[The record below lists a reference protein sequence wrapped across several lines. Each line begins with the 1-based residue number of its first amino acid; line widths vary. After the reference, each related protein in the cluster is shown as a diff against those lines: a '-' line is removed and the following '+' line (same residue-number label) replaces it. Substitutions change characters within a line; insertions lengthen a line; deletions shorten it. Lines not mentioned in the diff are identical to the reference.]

1 MLFLHPEKIL
11 SQINLQPDMV
21 AADFGCGAGGFTIPL
36 AKKLF
41 NGMVYAIDIQE
52 EPLSA
57 LSGLARSEGLVN
69 IKTIVGDLEDPKG
82 SKLPENSIDLVLII
96 NLLFQVENKEG
107 VLREA
112 KRVLKPRGRI
122 LVIDWKKDSP
132 FGPAMGRVD
141 PEEIRKLAVKESL
154 IPKKEIEAGQYHWG
168 LLLEKKNE

>member
-11 SQINLQPDMV
+11 SQLNLKSDMV

-41 NGMVYAIDIQE
+41 NGIVYAIDIQE
-52 EPLSA
+52 ESLSA
-57 LSGLARSEGLVN
+57 LSGVARSEGLVN
-69 IKTIVGDLEDPKG
+69 IKTILGDLEDPKG
-82 SKLPENSIDLVLII
+82 SKLPENSIDLVLMA

-112 KRVLKPRGRI
+112 KRVLKPRGQI

-132 FGPAMGRVD
+132 FGPALGRVG
-141 PEEIRKLAVKESL
+141 PEKIRKLAVKESL
-154 IPKKEIEAGQYHWG
+154 IPQKEIEAGQYHWG
-168 LLLEKKNE
+168 LLFEKKNE

>member
-11 SQINLQPDMV
+11 SQLNLKSDMV

-41 NGMVYAIDIQE
+41 NGIVYAIDIQE

-57 LSGLARSEGLVN
+57 LSGVARSEGLVN
-69 IKTIVGDLEDPKG
+69 IKTILGDLENPKG
-82 SKLPENSIDLVLII
+82 SKLPENSIDLVLMV

-112 KRVLKPRGRI
+112 KRVLKPRGQI

-132 FGPAMGRVD
+132 FGPTQGRLSSESV
-141 PEEIRKLAVKESL
+141 IRIAEKQGLVLVKE
-154 IPKKEIEAGQYHWG
+154 IDAGTYHWG
-168 LLLEKKNE
+168 VLLEGK